1 MIKNLKS
8 ERYKQ
13 LNELQFK
20 NKVLLTGTPLQNNI
34 SELLALLSFLMP
46 KLFCQTDEKNL
57 FCKETT
63 SDSIYETKHILKMKT
78 VLQPF
83 VLRRLKSELDIRQ
96 RY

>member
-13 LNELQFK
+13 LNELQ
-20 NKVLLTGTPLQNNI
+20 
-34 SELLALLSFLMP
+34 
-46 KLFCQTDEKNL
+46 
-57 FCKETT
+57 T